1 MADSLA
7 SQIIAA
13 IGGPENIRSLTHCA
27 TRLRFELVDAGKVDQ
42 NALEHMK
49 GVLGAVPQ
57 SGDRF
62 QVVIGGAVATVYED
76 IMHLPEMANAG
87 GAVAS
92 GNAAGDGGKPM
103 SNAEVKAAARSKARG
118 KVAWLDSFF
127 EYLSDSFRPIL
138 GVLLGASIIIAL
150 VNLLISLGVIP
161 NDEASA
167 GWVFVKAI
175 WKGVFYF
182 LPIMVAYN
190 ASKKLKVD
198 PWLGGSIMAMLMTPQ
213 FISLMNT
220 KTFGSTVCV
229 ENSALGTTSCTANI
243 FGLPM
248 QLSDYSG
255 NVFVPLL
262 MAAVLALVH
271 HGLKR
276 IIPDSVQLVFVP
288 LFSMIIVGAL
298 TAFIIGPI
306 GVWAGNVL
314 GIGLAW
320 LNNYAPF
327 VFAVLIPLLYPFLVP
342 LGLHWP
348 LNALMLMN
356 IQTLRYDFIQGPMG
370 VWNFACFGA
379 TAGVLFLA
387 IRDKDK
393 DMRATSLGALAAG
406 LLGGVS
412 EPSLYGIHLRYKL
425 VYKRMLI
432 GCGLG
437 GIVIAV
443 LSWFFPSVTAS
454 GQVVHGVTTT
464 AFAFTSLLTIPVFNQ
479 MWVYAVSIAVAFLT
493 SFILIITLDY
503 RTPEQKAEVLAR
515 AAAESKVES
524 APAAAAPTIAPAAIK
539 VAEATAD
546 AEAGSDEAAAAIAQA
561 SADTVNA
568 PIAGHVITLDDTGDP
583 VFASRALGEGVG
595 IEPTASTVVTPV
607 SGVLQTVAETGH
619 AFGIK
624 TDDGI
629 EVLVHVGIDTVKMNG
644 EGFAVAVKANQH
656 VHAGDLLVTV
666 DFDKVKEAGYS
677 TTTLMTVLNTV
688 AFASVTPKT
697 GIDVEAGDAVIDIQ
711 R

>member
-198 PWLGGSIMAMLMTPQ
+198 PWLGGAIMAILMTPQ
-213 FISLMNT
+213 FTSLIDA
-220 KTFGSTVCV
+220 KTTTCV
-229 ENSALGTTSCTANI
+229 ENAALGTKSCTANI
-243 FGLPM
+243 FGIPM
-248 QLSDYSG
+248 ALSDYSG

-262 MAAVLALVH
+262 MAAVLALVY
-271 HGLKR
+271 HGLKK
-276 IIPDSVQLVFVP
+276 IIPESVQLVFVP
-288 LFSMIIVGAL
+288 FFCMIIVGAL

-306 GVWAGNVL
+306 GVWVGNGL
-314 GIGLAW
+314 GVGLAW
-320 LNNYAPF
+320 MNTHAPF
-327 VFAVLIPLLYPFLVP
+327 IFAIIIPMLYPFLVP

-356 IQTLRYDFIQGPMG
+356 IQTLGYDFIQGPMG

-595 IEPTASTVVTPV
+595 IEPTASTVVAPV

>member
-7 SQIIAA
+7 SQIITA
-13 IGGPENIRSLTHCA
+13 IGGPENVRSLTHCA
-27 TRLRFELVDAGKVDQ
+27 TRLRFELVDASKVDQ
-42 NALEHMK
+42 NSLEHMQ

-62 QVVIGGAVATVYED
+62 QVVIGGGVATVYEN
-76 IMHLPEMANAG
+76 IMHLPEMAGVG
-87 GAVAS
+87 GASAS
-92 GNAAGDGGKPM
+92 DDGQK
-103 SNAEVKAAARSKARG
+103 SNADVKAEARSKARG

-150 VNLLISLGVIP
+150 VNLLISLNVIP
-161 NDEASA
+161 NDEVSA

-198 PWLGGSIMAMLMTPQ
+198 PWLGGAIMAMLMTPQ
-213 FISLMNT
+213 FTGLMDA
-220 KTFGSTVCV
+220 KTTTCV
-229 ENSALGTTSCTANI
+229 ENAALGTKSCMANI

-248 QLSDYSG
+248 ALSDYSG

-262 MAAVLALVH
+262 MAAVLALVY

-276 IIPDSVQLVFVP
+276 IIPESVQLVFVP
-288 LFSMIIVGAL
+288 FFCMIIVGAL

-306 GVWAGNVL
+306 GVWVGNGL
-314 GIGLAW
+314 GVGLAW
-320 LNNYAPF
+320 MNTHAPF
-327 VFAVLIPLLYPFLVP
+327 IFAIIIPMLYPFLVP

-356 IQTLRYDFIQGPMG
+356 IQTLGYDFIQGPMG

-387 IRDKDK
+387 VRDKDK
-393 DMRATSLGALAAG
+393 DMRQTALGALAAG

-425 VYKRMLI
+425 IYKRMLV

-437 GIVIAV
+437 GVVIAI
-443 LSWFFPSVTAS
+443 LGWLFPSVTAA
-454 GQVVHGVTTT
+454 GQTVHGVTTT

-479 MWVYAVSIAVAFLT
+479 MWVYAVSIAVSFLT
-493 SFILIITLDY
+493 SFLLIVTFDY

-515 AAAESKVES
+515 AAANQKTAVSSVEAKGVAPAAATATATVAATKTE
-524 APAAAAPTIAPAAIK
+524 APAAAATTT
-539 VAEATAD
+539 V
-546 AEAGSDEAAAAIAQA
+546 
-561 SADTVNA
+561 VNA
-568 PIAGHVITLDDTGDP
+568 PVAGHVISLDETGDP

-595 IEPTASTVVTPV
+595 IQPADSTVVAPV

-624 TDDGI
+624 TDDGV

-644 EGFAVAVKANQH
+644 EGFDVKVKANEH
-656 VHAGDLLVTV
+656 VNAGDNLVVV

-697 GIDVEAGDAVIDIQ
+697 GVDVKAGESVIDIQ

>member
-7 SQIIAA
+7 SQIITA
-13 IGGPENIRSLTHCA
+13 IGGPENVRSLTHCA
-27 TRLRFELVDAGKVDQ
+27 TRLRFELVDASKVDQ
-42 NALEHMK
+42 NSLEHMQ

-62 QVVIGGAVATVYED
+62 QVVIGGGVATVYEN
-76 IMHLPEMANAG
+76 IMHLPEMAGVG
-87 GAVAS
+87 GASAS
-92 GNAAGDGGKPM
+92 DDGQK
-103 SNAEVKAAARSKARG
+103 SNADVKAEARSKARG

-150 VNLLISLGVIP
+150 VNLLISLNVIP
-161 NDEASA
+161 NDEVSA

-198 PWLGGSIMAMLMTPQ
+198 PWLGGAIIAMLMTPQ
-213 FISLMNT
+213 FTGLMDA
-220 KTFGSTVCV
+220 KTTTCV
-229 ENSALGTTSCTANI
+229 ENAALGTKSCMANI

-248 QLSDYSG
+248 ALSDYSG

-262 MAAVLALVH
+262 MAAVLALVY

-276 IIPDSVQLVFVP
+276 IIPESVQLVFVP
-288 LFSMIIVGAL
+288 FFCMIIVGAL

-306 GVWAGNVL
+306 GVWVGNGL
-314 GIGLAW
+314 GVGLAW
-320 LNNYAPF
+320 MNTHAPF
-327 VFAVLIPLLYPFLVP
+327 IFAIIIPMLYPFLVP

-356 IQTLRYDFIQGPMG
+356 IQTLGYDFIQGPMG

-387 IRDKDK
+387 VRDKDK
-393 DMRATSLGALAAG
+393 DMRQTALGALAAG

-425 VYKRMLI
+425 IYKRMLV

-437 GIVIAV
+437 GVVIAI
-443 LSWFFPSVTAS
+443 LGWLFPSVTAA
-454 GQVVHGVTTT
+454 GQTVHGVTTT

-479 MWVYAVSIAVAFLT
+479 MWVYAVSIAVSFLT
-493 SFILIITLDY
+493 SFLLIITFDY

-515 AAAESKVES
+515 AAANQKTAVSSVEAKGVAPAAATVTATKTE
-524 APAAAAPTIAPAAIK
+524 APAAAA
-539 VAEATAD
+539 AT
-546 AEAGSDEAAAAIAQA
+546 
-561 SADTVNA
+561 TTVVNA
-568 PIAGHVITLDDTGDP
+568 PVAGHVISLDETGDP

-595 IEPTASTVVTPV
+595 IQPADSTVVAPV

-624 TDDGI
+624 TDDGV

-644 EGFAVAVKANQH
+644 EGFDVKVKANEH
-656 VHAGDLLVTV
+656 VNAGDNLVVV

-697 GIDVEAGDAVIDIQ
+697 GVDVKAGESVIDIQ

>member
-7 SQIIAA
+7 SQIITA
-13 IGGPENIRSLTHCA
+13 IGGPENVRSLTHCA
-27 TRLRFELVDAGKVDQ
+27 TRLRFELVDASKVDQ
-42 NALEHMK
+42 NSLEHMQ

-62 QVVIGGAVATVYED
+62 QVVIGGGVATVYEN
-76 IMHLPEMANAG
+76 IMHLPEMAGVG
-87 GAVAS
+87 GASAS
-92 GNAAGDGGKPM
+92 DDGQK
-103 SNAEVKAAARSKARG
+103 SNADVKAEARSKARG

-150 VNLLISLGVIP
+150 VNLLISLNVIP
-161 NDEASA
+161 NDEVSA

-198 PWLGGSIMAMLMTPQ
+198 PWLGGAIMAMLMTPQ
-213 FISLMNT
+213 FTGLMDA
-220 KTFGSTVCV
+220 KTTTCV
-229 ENSALGTTSCTANI
+229 ENAALGTKSCMANI

-248 QLSDYSG
+248 ALSDYSG

-262 MAAVLALVH
+262 RAAVLALVY

-276 IIPDSVQLVFVP
+276 IIPESVQLVFVP
-288 LFSMIIVGAL
+288 FFCMIIVGAL

-306 GVWAGNVL
+306 GVWVGNGL
-314 GIGLAW
+314 GVGLAW
-320 LNNYAPF
+320 MNTHAPF
-327 VFAVLIPLLYPFLVP
+327 IFAIIIPMLYPFLVP

-356 IQTLRYDFIQGPMG
+356 IQTLGYDFIQGPMG

-387 IRDKDK
+387 VRDKDK
-393 DMRATSLGALAAG
+393 DMRQTALGALAAG

-425 VYKRMLI
+425 IYKRMLV

-437 GIVIAV
+437 GVVIAI
-443 LSWFFPSVTAS
+443 LGWLFPSVTAA
-454 GQVVHGVTTT
+454 GQTVHGVTTT

-479 MWVYAVSIAVAFLT
+479 MWVYAVSIAVSFLT
-493 SFILIITLDY
+493 SFLLIITFDY

-515 AAAESKVES
+515 AAANQKTAVSSVEAKGVAPAAATATATVAATKTE
-524 APAAAAPTIAPAAIK
+524 APAAAA
-539 VAEATAD
+539 AT
-546 AEAGSDEAAAAIAQA
+546 
-561 SADTVNA
+561 TTVVNA
-568 PIAGHVITLDDTGDP
+568 PVAGHVISLDETGDP

-595 IEPTASTVVTPV
+595 IQPADSTVVAPV

-624 TDDGI
+624 TDDGV

-644 EGFAVAVKANQH
+644 EGFDVKVKANEH
-656 VHAGDLLVTV
+656 VNAGDNLVVV

-697 GIDVEAGDAVIDIQ
+697 GVDVKAGESVIDIQ

>member
-7 SQIIAA
+7 SQIITA
-13 IGGPENIRSLTHCA
+13 IGGPENVRSLTHCA
-27 TRLRFELVDAGKVDQ
+27 TRLRFELVDASKVDQ
-42 NALEHMK
+42 NSLEHMQ

-62 QVVIGGAVATVYED
+62 QVVIGGGVAAVYEN
-76 IMHLPEMANAG
+76 IMHLPEMAGVG
-87 GAVAS
+87 GASAS
-92 GNAAGDGGKPM
+92 GDGQK
-103 SNAEVKAAARSKARG
+103 SNADVKAEARSKARG

-150 VNLLISLGVIP
+150 VNLLISLNVIP

-198 PWLGGSIMAMLMTPQ
+198 PWLGGAIMAMLMTPQ
-213 FISLMNT
+213 FTGLMDA
-220 KTFGSTVCV
+220 KTTTCV
-229 ENSALGTTSCTANI
+229 ENAALGTKSCMANI

-248 QLSDYSG
+248 ALSDYSG

-262 MAAVLALVH
+262 MAAVLALVY

-276 IIPDSVQLVFVP
+276 IIPESVQLVFVP
-288 LFSMIIVGAL
+288 FFCMIIVGAL

-306 GVWAGNVL
+306 GVWVGNGL
-314 GIGLAW
+314 GVGLAW
-320 LNNYAPF
+320 MNTHAPF
-327 VFAVLIPLLYPFLVP
+327 IFAIIIPMLYPFLVP

-356 IQTLRYDFIQGPMG
+356 IQTLGYDFIQGPMG

-387 IRDKDK
+387 VRDKDK
-393 DMRATSLGALAAG
+393 DMRQTALGALAAG

-425 VYKRMLI
+425 IYKRMLV

-437 GIVIAV
+437 GVVIAI
-443 LSWFFPSVTAS
+443 LGWLFPSVTAA
-454 GQVVHGVTTT
+454 GQTVHGVTTT

-479 MWVYAVSIAVAFLT
+479 MWVYAVSIAVSFLT
-493 SFILIITLDY
+493 SFLLIITFDY

-515 AAAESKVES
+515 AAANQKTAVSSVEAKGVAPAAATVTATKTE
-524 APAAAAPTIAPAAIK
+524 APAAAATTT
-539 VAEATAD
+539 V
-546 AEAGSDEAAAAIAQA
+546 
-561 SADTVNA
+561 VNA
-568 PIAGHVITLDDTGDP
+568 PVAGHVISLDETGDP

-595 IEPTASTVVTPV
+595 IQPADSTVVAPV

-624 TDDGI
+624 TDDGV

-644 EGFAVAVKANQH
+644 EGFDVKVKANEH
-656 VHAGDLLVTV
+656 VNAGDNLVVV

-697 GIDVEAGDAVIDIQ
+697 GVDVKAGESVIDIQ

>member
-1 MADSLA
+1 MAGSLA
-7 SQIIAA
+7 SQIITA
-13 IGGPENIRSLTHCA
+13 IGGPENVRSLTHCA
-27 TRLRFELVDAGKVDQ
+27 TRLRFELVDASKVDQ
-42 NALEHMK
+42 NGLEHMQ

-62 QVVIGGAVATVYED
+62 QVVIGGGVATVYEN
-76 IMHLPEMANAG
+76 IMHLPEMAGVG
-87 GAVAS
+87 GASAS
-92 GNAAGDGGKPM
+92 GDGQK
-103 SNAEVKAAARSKARG
+103 SNADVKAEARSKARG

-127 EYLSDSFRPIL
+127 EYLADSFRPIL

-150 VNLLISLGVIP
+150 VNLLISLNVIP

-190 ASKKLKVD
+190 AAKKLKVD
-198 PWLGGSIMAMLMTPQ
+198 PWLGGAIMAILMTPQ
-213 FISLMNT
+213 FTGLMDA
-220 KTFGSTVCV
+220 KTTTCV
-229 ENSALGTTSCTANI
+229 ENAALGTKSCTANI

-248 QLSDYSG
+248 ALSDYSG

-262 MAAVLALVH
+262 MAAVLALVY

-276 IIPDSVQLVFVP
+276 IIPESVQLVFVP
-288 LFSMIIVGAL
+288 FFCMIIVGAL

-306 GVWAGNVL
+306 GVWVGNGL
-314 GIGLAW
+314 GVGLAW
-320 LNNYAPF
+320 MNTHAPF
-327 VFAVLIPLLYPFLVP
+327 IFAIIIPMLYPFLVP

-356 IQTLRYDFIQGPMG
+356 IQTLGYDFIQGPMG
-370 VWNFACFGA
+370 VWNFACFGT

-387 IRDKDK
+387 VRDKDK
-393 DMRATSLGALAAG
+393 AMRQTALGALAAG

-425 VYKRMLI
+425 IYKRMLV

-437 GIVIAV
+437 GVVIAI
-443 LSWFFPSVTAS
+443 LGWLFPSVTAA
-454 GQVVHGVTTT
+454 GQTVHGVTTT
-464 AFAFTSLLTIPVFNQ
+464 TFAFTSLLTIPVFNQ
-479 MWVYAVSIAVAFLT
+479 MWVYAVSIAVSFLT
-493 SFILIITLDY
+493 TFLLIITFDY

-515 AAAESKVES
+515 AAADQKAAVSSVEAEGA
-524 APAAAAPTIAPAAIK
+524 APAVATATATAAAKTEAPVAATTT
-539 VAEATAD
+539 V
-546 AEAGSDEAAAAIAQA
+546 
-561 SADTVNA
+561 VNA
-568 PIAGHVITLDDTGDP
+568 PVAGYVISLDETGDP

-595 IEPTASTVVTPV
+595 IQPADSEVVAPV

-624 TDDGI
+624 TDDGV

-644 EGFAVAVKANQH
+644 EGFDVKVKANEH
-656 VHAGDLLVTV
+656 VNAGDTLVVV

-688 AFASVTPKT
+688 AFASVAPKT
-697 GIDVEAGDAVIDIQ
+697 GVDVKAGESVIDIQ
-711 R
+711 H

>member
-7 SQIIAA
+7 SQIITA
-13 IGGPENIRSLTHCA
+13 IGGPENVRSLTHCA
-27 TRLRFELVDAGKVDQ
+27 TRLRFELVDASKVDQ
-42 NALEHMK
+42 NSLEHMQ

-62 QVVIGGAVATVYED
+62 QVVIGGGVATVYEN
-76 IMHLPEMANAG
+76 IMHLPEMAGVG
-87 GAVAS
+87 GASAS
-92 GNAAGDGGKPM
+92 DDGQK
-103 SNAEVKAAARSKARG
+103 SNADVKAEARSKARG

-127 EYLSDSFRPIL
+127 EYLADSFRPIL

-150 VNLLISLGVIP
+150 VNLLISLDVIP

-190 ASKKLKVD
+190 AAKKLKVD
-198 PWLGGSIMAMLMTPQ
+198 PWLGGAIMAILMTPQ
-213 FISLMNT
+213 FTSLIDA
-220 KTFGSTVCV
+220 KTTTCV
-229 ENSALGTTSCTANI
+229 ENAALGTKSCTASI

-248 QLSDYSG
+248 ALSDYSG

-262 MAAVLALVH
+262 MAAVLALVY

-276 IIPDSVQLVFVP
+276 IIPESVQLVFVP
-288 LFSMIIVGAL
+288 FFCMIIVGAL

-306 GVWAGNVL
+306 GVWVGNGL
-314 GIGLAW
+314 GVGLAW
-320 LNNYAPF
+320 MNTHAPF
-327 VFAVLIPLLYPFLVP
+327 IFAIIIPMLYPFLVP

-356 IQTLRYDFIQGPMG
+356 IQTLGYDFIQGPMG

-387 IRDKDK
+387 VRDKDK
-393 DMRATSLGALAAG
+393 DMRQTALGALAAG

-425 VYKRMLI
+425 IYKRMLV

-437 GIVIAV
+437 GVVIAI
-443 LSWFFPSVTAS
+443 LGWLFPSVTAA
-454 GQVVHGVTTT
+454 GQTVHGVTTT
-464 AFAFTSLLTIPVFNQ
+464 AFAFTSLLTVPVFNQ
-479 MWVYAVSIAVAFLT
+479 MWVYAVSIAVSFLT
-493 SFILIITLDY
+493 SFLLIITFDY

-515 AAAESKVES
+515 AAANQKTAVSSVEAKGVAPAAATVTATKTE
-524 APAAAAPTIAPAAIK
+524 APAAAATT
-539 VAEATAD
+539 V
-546 AEAGSDEAAAAIAQA
+546 
-561 SADTVNA
+561 VNA
-568 PIAGHVITLDDTGDP
+568 PVAGHVISLDETGDP

-595 IEPTASTVVTPV
+595 IQPADSTVVAPV

-624 TDDGI
+624 TDDGV

-644 EGFAVAVKANQH
+644 EGFDVKVKANEH
-656 VHAGDLLVTV
+656 VNAGDNLVVV

-697 GIDVEAGDAVIDIQ
+697 GVDVKAGESVIDIQ

>member
-7 SQIIAA
+7 SQIITA
-13 IGGPENIRSLTHCA
+13 IGGPENVRSLTHCA
-27 TRLRFELVDAGKVDQ
+27 TRLRFELVDASKVDQ
-42 NALEHMK
+42 NSLEHMQ

-62 QVVIGGAVATVYED
+62 QVVIGGGVATVYEN
-76 IMHLPEMANAG
+76 IMHLPEMAGVG
-87 GAVAS
+87 GASAS
-92 GNAAGDGGKPM
+92 DDGQK
-103 SNAEVKAAARSKARG
+103 SNADVKAEARSKARG

-138 GVLLGASIIIAL
+138 GVLLDASIIIAL
-150 VNLLISLGVIP
+150 VNLLISLNVIP
-161 NDEASA
+161 NDEVSA

-198 PWLGGSIMAMLMTPQ
+198 PWLGGAIMAMLMTPQ
-213 FISLMNT
+213 FTGLMDA
-220 KTFGSTVCV
+220 KTTTCV
-229 ENSALGTTSCTANI
+229 ENAALGTKSCMANI

-248 QLSDYSG
+248 ALSDYSG

-262 MAAVLALVH
+262 MAAVLALVY

-276 IIPDSVQLVFVP
+276 IIPESVQLVFVP
-288 LFSMIIVGAL
+288 FFCMIIVGAL

-306 GVWAGNVL
+306 GVWVGNGL
-314 GIGLAW
+314 GVGLAW
-320 LNNYAPF
+320 MNTHAPF
-327 VFAVLIPLLYPFLVP
+327 IFAIIIPMLYPFLVP

-356 IQTLRYDFIQGPMG
+356 IQTLGYDFIQGPMG

-387 IRDKDK
+387 VRDKDK
-393 DMRATSLGALAAG
+393 DMRQTALGALAAG

-425 VYKRMLI
+425 IYKRMLV

-437 GIVIAV
+437 GVVIAI
-443 LSWFFPSVTAS
+443 LGWLFPSVTAA
-454 GQVVHGVTTT
+454 GQTVHGVTTT

-479 MWVYAVSIAVAFLT
+479 MWVYAVSIAVSFLT
-493 SFILIITLDY
+493 SFLLIITFDY

-515 AAAESKVES
+515 AAANQKTAVSSVEAKGVAPAAATATATVAATKTE
-524 APAAAAPTIAPAAIK
+524 APAAAA
-539 VAEATAD
+539 AT
-546 AEAGSDEAAAAIAQA
+546 
-561 SADTVNA
+561 TTVVNA
-568 PIAGHVITLDDTGDP
+568 PVAGHVISLDETGDP

-595 IEPTASTVVTPV
+595 IQPADSTVVAPV

-624 TDDGI
+624 TDDGV

-644 EGFAVAVKANQH
+644 EGFDVKVKANEH
-656 VHAGDLLVTV
+656 VNAGDNLVVV

-697 GIDVEAGDAVIDIQ
+697 GVDVKAGESVIDIQ

>member
-262 MAAVLALVH
+262 MAAVLALVY

-288 LFSMIIVGAL
+288 FFSMIIVGAL

-306 GVWAGNVL
+306 GVWAGNAL

-379 TAGVLFLA
+379 TAAVLVISVRA
-387 IRDKDK
+387 KDVE
-393 DMRATSLGALAAG
+393 MRQTSLGALAAG
-406 LLGGVS
+406 LFGGIS
-412 EPSLYGIHLRYKL
+412 EPSLYGIHLRFKRIYPFML
-425 VYKRMLI
+425 V
-432 GCGLG
+432 GCFVGGLVQAVG
-437 GIVIAV
+437 GLLTDGGV
-443 LSWFFPSVTAS
+443 LT
-454 GQVVHGVTTT
+454 G
-464 AFAFTSLLTIPVFNQ
+464 AFAFTSLLTIPVFKP
-479 MWVYAVSIAVAFLT
+479 MFLYAVSVLAGFVT
-493 SFILIITLDY
+493 SFFLILTFDY
-503 RTPEQKAEVLAR
+503 RTKEER
-515 AAAESKVES
+515 AAQAAASGAVEASAEDTAADLALEAGAAGAAAATVAEALEPGAVTEIVSPLTGDVMALSDVPDPVFSTGAVGDGAGVTPSGEIVVT
-524 APAAAAPTIAPAAIK
+524 APAAGTVVVAPA
-539 VAEATAD
+539 
-546 AEAGSDEAAAAIAQA
+546 S
-561 SADTVNA
+561 
-568 PIAGHVITLDDTGDP
+568 
-583 VFASRALGEGVG
+583 
-595 IEPTASTVVTPV
+595 
-607 SGVLQTVAETGH
+607 GH
-619 AFGIK
+619 AYGINL
-624 TDDGI
+624 DNGVELLI
-629 EVLVHVGIDTVKMNG
+629 HVGIDTVNL
-644 EGFAVAVKANQH
+644 EGK
-656 VHAGDLLVTV
+656 G
-666 DFDKVKEAGYS
+666 FDVKVKQGDRVEAGQELVRVDRAVVEEAGYS
-677 TTTLMTVLNTV
+677 LTTPVLVTNT
-688 AFASVTPKT
+688 AKFASVELAAD
-697 GIDVEAGDAVIDIQ
+697 GGVEQGATLLRITAKD
-711 R
+711 

>member
-7 SQIIAA
+7 SQIITA
-13 IGGPENIRSLTHCA
+13 IGGPENVRSLTHCA
-27 TRLRFELVDAGKVDQ
+27 TRLRFELVDASKVDQ
-42 NALEHMK
+42 NSLEHMQ

-62 QVVIGGAVATVYED
+62 QVVIGGGVATVYEN
-76 IMHLPEMANAG
+76 IMHLPEMAGVG
-87 GAVAS
+87 GASAS
-92 GNAAGDGGKPM
+92 DDGQK
-103 SNAEVKAAARSKARG
+103 SNADVKAEARSKARG

-150 VNLLISLGVIP
+150 VNLLISLNVIP
-161 NDEASA
+161 NDEVSA

-198 PWLGGSIMAMLMTPQ
+198 PWLGGAIMAMLMTPQ
-213 FISLMNT
+213 FTGLMDA
-220 KTFGSTVCV
+220 KTTTCV
-229 ENSALGTTSCTANI
+229 ENAALGTKSCMANI

-248 QLSDYSG
+248 ALSDYSG

-262 MAAVLALVH
+262 MAAVLALVY

-276 IIPDSVQLVFVP
+276 IIPESVQLVFVP
-288 LFSMIIVGAL
+288 FFCMIIVGAL

-306 GVWAGNVL
+306 GVWVGNGL
-314 GIGLAW
+314 GVGLAW
-320 LNNYAPF
+320 MNTHAPF
-327 VFAVLIPLLYPFLVP
+327 IFAIIIPMLYPFLVP

-356 IQTLRYDFIQGPMG
+356 IQTLGYDFIQGPMG

-387 IRDKDK
+387 VRDKDK
-393 DMRATSLGALAAG
+393 DMRQTALGALAAG

-425 VYKRMLI
+425 IYKRMLV

-437 GIVIAV
+437 GVVIAI
-443 LSWFFPSVTAS
+443 LGWLFPSVTAA
-454 GQVVHGVTTT
+454 GQTVHGVTTT

-479 MWVYAVSIAVAFLT
+479 MWVYAVSIAVSFLT
-493 SFILIITLDY
+493 SFLLTITFDY

-515 AAAESKVES
+515 AAANQKTAVSSVEAKGVAPAAATVTATKTE
-524 APAAAAPTIAPAAIK
+524 APAAAA
-539 VAEATAD
+539 AT
-546 AEAGSDEAAAAIAQA
+546 
-561 SADTVNA
+561 TTVVNA
-568 PIAGHVITLDDTGDP
+568 PVAGHVISLDETGDP

-595 IEPTASTVVTPV
+595 IQPADSTVVAPV

-624 TDDGI
+624 TDDGV

-644 EGFAVAVKANQH
+644 EGFDVKVKANEH
-656 VHAGDLLVTV
+656 VNAGDNLVVV

-697 GIDVEAGDAVIDIQ
+697 GVDVKAGESVIDIQ

>member
-1 MADSLA
+1 MAGSLA
-7 SQIIAA
+7 SQIITA
-13 IGGPENIRSLTHCA
+13 IGGPENVRSLTHCA
-27 TRLRFELVDAGKVDQ
+27 TRLRFELVDASKVDQ
-42 NALEHMK
+42 NGLERMQ

-62 QVVIGGAVATVYED
+62 QVVIGGGVATVYEN
-76 IMHLPEMANAG
+76 IMHLPEMAGVG
-87 GAVAS
+87 GASAS
-92 GNAAGDGGKPM
+92 GDGQK
-103 SNAEVKAAARSKARG
+103 SNADVKAEARSKARG

-127 EYLSDSFRPIL
+127 EYLADSFRPIL

-150 VNLLISLGVIP
+150 VNLLISLNVIP

-190 ASKKLKVD
+190 AAKKLKVD
-198 PWLGGSIMAMLMTPQ
+198 PWLGGAIMAILMTPQ
-213 FISLMNT
+213 FTGLMDA
-220 KTFGSTVCV
+220 KTTTCV
-229 ENSALGTTSCTANI
+229 ENAALGTKSCTANI

-248 QLSDYSG
+248 ALSDYSG

-262 MAAVLALVH
+262 MAAVLALVY

-276 IIPDSVQLVFVP
+276 IIPESVQLVFVP
-288 LFSMIIVGAL
+288 FFCMIIVGAL

-306 GVWAGNVL
+306 GVWVGNGL
-314 GIGLAW
+314 GVGLAW
-320 LNNYAPF
+320 MNTHAPF
-327 VFAVLIPLLYPFLVP
+327 IFAIIIPMLYPFLVP

-356 IQTLRYDFIQGPMG
+356 IQTLGYDFIQGPMG
-370 VWNFACFGA
+370 VWNFACFGT

-387 IRDKDK
+387 VRDKDK
-393 DMRATSLGALAAG
+393 AMRQTALGALAAG

-425 VYKRMLI
+425 IYKRMLV

-437 GIVIAV
+437 GVVIAI
-443 LSWFFPSVTAS
+443 LGWLFPSVTAA
-454 GQVVHGVTTT
+454 GQTVHGVTTT
-464 AFAFTSLLTIPVFNQ
+464 TFAFTSLLTIPVFNQ
-479 MWVYAVSIAVAFLT
+479 MWVYAVSIAVSFLT
-493 SFILIITLDY
+493 TFLLIITFDY

-515 AAAESKVES
+515 AAADQKAAVSSVEAEGA
-524 APAAAAPTIAPAAIK
+524 APAVATATATAAAKTEAPVAATTT
-539 VAEATAD
+539 V
-546 AEAGSDEAAAAIAQA
+546 
-561 SADTVNA
+561 VNA
-568 PIAGHVITLDDTGDP
+568 PVAGHVISLDETGDP

-595 IEPTASTVVTPV
+595 IQPADSEVVAPV

-624 TDDGI
+624 TDDGV

-644 EGFAVAVKANQH
+644 EGFDVKVKANEH
-656 VHAGDLLVTV
+656 VNAGDTLVVV

-688 AFASVTPKT
+688 AFASVAPKT
-697 GIDVEAGDAVIDIQ
+697 GVDVKAGESVIDIQ
-711 R
+711 H

>member
-7 SQIIAA
+7 SQIITA
-13 IGGPENIRSLTHCA
+13 IGGPENVRSLTHCA
-27 TRLRFELVDAGKVDQ
+27 TRLRFELVDASKVDQ
-42 NALEHMK
+42 NSLEHMQ

-62 QVVIGGAVATVYED
+62 QVVIGGGVATVYEN
-76 IMHLPEMANAG
+76 IMHLPEMAGVG
-87 GAVAS
+87 GASAS
-92 GNAAGDGGKPM
+92 DDGQK
-103 SNAEVKAAARSKARG
+103 SNADVKAEARSKARG

-150 VNLLISLGVIP
+150 VNLLISLNVIP
-161 NDEASA
+161 NDEVSA

-198 PWLGGSIMAMLMTPQ
+198 PWLGGAIMAMLMTPQ
-213 FISLMNT
+213 FTGLMDA
-220 KTFGSTVCV
+220 KTTTCV
-229 ENSALGTTSCTANI
+229 ENAALGTKSCMANI

-248 QLSDYSG
+248 ALSDYSG

-262 MAAVLALVH
+262 MAAVLALVY

-276 IIPDSVQLVFVP
+276 IIPESVQLVFVP
-288 LFSMIIVGAL
+288 FFCMIIVGAL

-306 GVWAGNVL
+306 GVWVGNGL
-314 GIGLAW
+314 GVGLAW
-320 LNNYAPF
+320 MNTHAPF
-327 VFAVLIPLLYPFLVP
+327 IFAIIIPMLYPFLVP

-356 IQTLRYDFIQGPMG
+356 IQTLGYDFIQGPMG

-387 IRDKDK
+387 VRDKDK
-393 DMRATSLGALAAG
+393 DMRQTALGALAAG

-425 VYKRMLI
+425 IYKRMLV

-437 GIVIAV
+437 GVVIAI
-443 LSWFFPSVTAS
+443 LGWLFPSVTAA
-454 GQVVHGVTTT
+454 GQTVHGVTTT

-479 MWVYAVSIAVAFLT
+479 MWVYAVSIAVSFLT
-493 SFILIITLDY
+493 SFLLIITFDY

-515 AAAESKVES
+515 AAANQKTAVSSVEAKGV
-524 APAAAAPTIAPAAIK
+524 APAAAT
-539 VAEATAD
+539 ATATV
-546 AEAGSDEAAAAIAQA
+546 AA
-561 SADTVNA
+561 TTTTVVNA
-568 PIAGHVITLDDTGDP
+568 PVAGHVISLDETGDP

-595 IEPTASTVVTPV
+595 IQPADSTVVAPV

-624 TDDGI
+624 TDDGV

-644 EGFAVAVKANQH
+644 EGFDVKVKANEH
-656 VHAGDLLVTV
+656 VNAGDNLVVV

-697 GIDVEAGDAVIDIQ
+697 GVDVKAGESVIDIQ